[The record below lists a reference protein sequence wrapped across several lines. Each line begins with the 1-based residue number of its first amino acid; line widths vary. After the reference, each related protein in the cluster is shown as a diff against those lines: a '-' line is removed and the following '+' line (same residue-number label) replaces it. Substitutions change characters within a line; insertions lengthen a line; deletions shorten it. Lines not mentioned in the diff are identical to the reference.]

1 MRSGFYDEKMTQL
14 LMREIEMISDIELAI
29 ENNQFKMVYQPQ
41 INLIDNSLMGVES
54 LIRWNHPDKG
64 NISPLEFIPVAE
76 KRGLIVDIGLYG
88 LHEVCK
94 QARIWQE
101 QGFDFKKIALNIS
114 ALHIKEKDFT
124 EQIKTALDKF
134 QISPNRLEL
143 ELTESIFAE
152 DVDYIK
158 NVMKDLRKIGV
169 TFAIDDFGTGYSSL
183 AYLKNLEVTPL
194 KIDQTFVRDML
205 IDSSD
210 AEIIKATIDMAK
222 ALQLIT
228 IAEGIEEEEQAEF
241 LTKLGCEIGQGYY
254 FSRPLDVE
262 ELVRTFS

>member
-1 MRSGFYDEKMTQL
+1 
-14 LMREIEMISDIELAI
+14 
-29 ENNQFKMVYQPQ
+29 
-41 INLIDNSLMGVES
+41 
-54 LIRWNHPDKG
+54 
-64 NISPLEFIPVAE
+64 
-76 KRGLIVDIGLYG
+76 
-88 LHEVCK
+88 
-94 QARIWQE
+94 
-101 QGFDFKKIALNIS
+101 
-114 ALHIKEKDFT
+114 LHIKEKDFT

-183 AYLKNLEVTPL
+183 AYLKNLEVTFL